1 MVDILF
7 WALVVFVIGSMLGEW
22 LGVNGYLGNQWFLFG
37 HQGWEYLEL
46 GRIWQIGLVA
56 GMAIWLFIVYR
67 GIYNGLKKERDKGG
81 LIHLLF
87 LCVNCSSGILHF
99 CILYPS
105 GWKLYHVGLLA
116 LVGCPF
122 MGRRYF

>member
-7 WALVVFVIGSMLGEW
+7 WALVVVVIGSMLGEW

-67 GIYNGLKKERDKGG
+67 GIYNGLKK
-81 LIHLLF
+81 
-87 LCVNCSSGILHF
+87 NGI
-99 CILYPS
+99 
-105 GWKLYHVGLLA
+105 KVA
-116 LVGCPF
+116 
-122 MGRRYF
+122 